1 MYIKIRKSYTKEYL
15 LWHLKI
21 EIYNGRR
28 SSYQL
33 YIKLPGGF
41 HGFFFCSTLLNKGG
55 LAMGLGKG

>member
-1 MYIKIRKSYTKEYL
+1 MYRKIGKSYTKEYL

-28 SSYQL
+28 IISFTLSYRVD
-33 YIKLPGGF
+33 F
-41 HGFFFCSTLLNKGG
+41 MGFFFCSTLLNKRG

>member
-1 MYIKIRKSYTKEYL
+1 MYRKIRKSYTKEYL

-28 SSYQL
+28 VISFTLSYRVD
-33 YIKLPGGF
+33 F
-41 HGFFFCSTLLNKGG
+41 MGFFSTLLNKGG

>member
-28 SSYQL
+28 VISFTLSYWVDFM
-33 YIKLPGGF
+33 GV
-41 HGFFFCSTLLNKGG
+41 FFCSTLLNKGG

>member
-28 SSYQL
+28 VISFTL
-33 YIKLPGGF
+33 LPGGF
-41 HGFFFCSTLLNKGG
+41 HGVFFCSTLLNKGG